1 MAALAASR
9 LIGIDLS
16 DALDAICSF
25 QGLPHRMQSISN
37 HNSIEYINDSKGT
50 NVDAAI
56 ASISSL
62 KKKVILLAGG
72 QSKGGNF
79 EQFAEAIKNKV
90 KRAYLF
96 GEDAKIIG
104 NELNKFVPVV
114 FVDNLEDA
122 VILAKKSSSP
132 GDVILLSPACAS
144 FDLFSNYEDRGRQ
157 FKKHIRLL

>member
-1 MAALAASR
+1 
-9 LIGIDLS
+9 
-16 DALDAICSF
+16 
-25 QGLPHRMQSISN
+25 MQSIKN

-56 ASISSL
+56 ASISSF
-62 KKKVILLAGG
+62 KKKIILLAGG

-79 EQFAEAIKNKV
+79 EQFAEAIKYKV

-104 NELNKFVPVV
+104 DELNKYVPVI

-122 VILAKKSSSP
+122 VILAKKSSLP
-132 GDVILLSPACAS
+132 GDIILLSPACAS
-144 FDLFSNYEDRGRQ
+144 FDQFNSFIHRGKEFERIVGEIT
-157 FKKHIRLL
+157 K

>member
-1 MAALAASR
+1 
-9 LIGIDLS
+9 
-16 DALDAICSF
+16 
-25 QGLPHRMQSISN
+25 MQSIKN

-62 KKKVILLAGG
+62 KKKIILLAGG

-96 GEDAKIIG
+96 GEDAKIMC
-104 NELNKFVPVV
+104 NELNKFVPVIL
-114 FVDNLEDA
+114 VDSLEDA
-122 VILAKKSSSP
+122 VISAKKSSSP
-132 GDVILLSPACAS
+132 GDIILLSPACAS
-144 FDLFSNYEDRGRQ
+144 FDQFDSFTHRGEEFERIVGEIT
-157 FKKHIRLL
+157 K